1 MTLDE
6 SIIITCLVLAVA
18 FRALYQYFS
27 WNVYLKTKYRR
38 SLTGRKFK
46 INGGNSNGKQVKRGR
61 NRQILRCAR

>member
-27 WNVYLKTKYRR
+27 WNVWLR
-38 SLTGRKFK
+38 
-46 INGGNSNGKQVKRGR
+46 IPRGR
-61 NRQILRCAR
+61 REHRRVQNLSRLRCKPRPRRNLF